1 LDRWIEER
9 EEWIGWIGRSVVRR
23 RREIAA
29 AGDDGD
35 GKR

>member
-1 LDRWIEER
+1 MDREER
-9 EEWIGWIGRSVVRR
+9 EEWIGWIGTSDIRR

-35 GKR
+35 EKR